1 MRKQKTFW
9 HKQFNRF
16 LTIDVATSP
25 LNSAKAM
32 AELFGIT
39 GRIDGIDG
47 AENMRQVAMETFP
60 NLFTEYHVKFVTK
73 DSELPLQKNF
83 YDLALSVASFGART
97 IENVCITKFLDHLK
111 PGGHFAILAP
121 EMAFSNPYKGEQPAI
136 AQLIE
141 RWESDGLLKLVFT
154 QKYPNYWRNSTGV
167 AILLQRT
174 P

>member
-1 MRKQKTFW
+1 MAIAFP
-9 HKQFNRF
+9 
-16 LTIDVATSP
+16 TSL

-32 AELFGIT
+32 VNLFGIT

-47 AENMRQVAMETFP
+47 SENMKKVAMETLP

-73 DSELPLQKNF
+73 DSELPLKKNF

-97 IENVCITKFLDHLK
+97 MESVCITKFLDHLK
-111 PGGHFAILAP
+111 PGGHFAILTP

-141 RWESDGLLKLVFT
+141 RWESEGLLKLVF
-154 QKYPNYWRNSTGV
+154 KRNYPNYWRNSTGV

-174 P
+174 Q